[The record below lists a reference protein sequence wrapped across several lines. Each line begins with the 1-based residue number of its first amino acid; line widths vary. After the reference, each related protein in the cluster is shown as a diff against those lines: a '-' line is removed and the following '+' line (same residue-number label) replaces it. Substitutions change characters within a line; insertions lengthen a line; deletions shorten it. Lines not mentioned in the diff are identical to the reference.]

1 MSRYASKV
9 VKQAQAWIGRKESD
23 GSHEYII
30 DIYNEAHKPLAASYT
45 VKYYDSWCATFVSA
59 VAIKLGY
66 TDIIPAECSCERM
79 IELFKK
85 FDAWMENENVTPKV
99 GWVIF
104 YDWQDSGTGDNKGWS
119 DHVGIIEKVSGT
131 SIYVIEGNKGDAV
144 GRRTLKV
151 NGKYIRGYGVPKYDA
166 ESTLKSVQTIA
177 EEVLT
182 GKWGNGKVRK
192 EKLENAG
199 YNYAEVQAMVNQ
211 LLSTDYYS
219 KYTGTAY
226 FIDVVFK
233 EIGVPEKFR
242 GSWGARKP
250 VASANGIVDYTG
262 TTVQNTKLV
271 NLAKAGKL
279 KRVL

>member
-1 MSRYASKV
+1 MNKYASKV
-9 VKQAQAWIGRKESD
+9 VKQAQSWIGRKESD
-23 GSHEYII
+23 GSHEHII
-30 DIYNEAHKPLAASYT
+30 DIYNEYKPLARNYT

-66 TDIIPAECSCERM
+66 TDIIPTECSCGYM

-85 FDAWMENENVTPKV
+85 KNSWVENENVTPKI

-104 YDWQDSGTGDNKGWS
+104 YDWQDDGKGDNTGWS
-119 DHVGIIEKVSGT
+119 DHVGIVEKISGST
-131 SIYVIEGNKGDAV
+131 ITVIEGNKGDAV

-166 ESTLKSVQTIA
+166 ESTLKSVQAVA

-182 GKWGNGKVRK
+182 GKWGNGQTRK

-211 LLSTDYYS
+211 LLSTDYYA
-219 KYTGTAY
+219 KYTGTSY

-242 GSWGARKP
+242 GKWAARKP
-250 VASANGIVDYTG
+250 VAEANGIVNYTG
-262 TTVQNTKLV
+262 TTTQNTKLV
-271 NLAKAGKL
+271 NLAKAGLL

>member
-1 MSRYASKV
+1 MSKYASKV
-9 VKQAQAWIGRKESD
+9 VKQAQEWIGRKESD

-30 DIYNEAHKPLAASYT
+30 DIYNEHKPLAQNYT
-45 VKYYDSWCATFVSA
+45 VQYYDNWCATFVSA

-66 TDIIPAECSCERM
+66 TDIIPTECGCQRM

-85 FDAWMENENVTPKV
+85 IGCWVENENVTPKP
-99 GWVIF
+99 GWILF
-104 YDWQDSGTGDNKGWS
+104 YDWQDDGKGDNKGWS
-119 DHVGIIEKVSGT
+119 DHVGIVEKVSGST
-131 SIYVIEGNKGDAV
+131 IYIIEGNRGDMV
-144 GRRTLKV
+144 KRKTLKV
-151 NGKYIRGYGVPKYDA
+151 NGKTLRGYGVPKYDA
-166 ESTLKSVQTIA
+166 ESTLKSVQTVA

-182 GKWGNGKVRK
+182 GKWGNGQARK

-199 YNYAEVQAMVNQ
+199 YNYEEVQAMVKQ
-211 LLSTDYYS
+211 LLSNDYYS

-242 GSWGARKP
+242 GSWAARKP
-250 VASANGIVDYTG
+250 VAEANGIVSYTG
-262 TTVQNTKLV
+262 TTTQNTKLV

>member
-1 MSRYASKV
+1 MSKYASKV
-9 VKQAQAWIGRKESD
+9 VKQAQSWIGRNEAD

-30 DIYNEAHKPLAASYT
+30 DIYNEHKPLAQNYKVS
-45 VKYYDSWCATFVSA
+45 YYDSWCATFVSS
-59 VAIKLGY
+59 VSIKLGY
-66 TDIIPAECSCERM
+66 TDIIPTECSCQRM

-85 FDAWMENENVTPKV
+85 KNSWVENENVTPKI

-104 YDWQDSGTGDNKGWS
+104 YDWQDNGSGDNKGWS
-119 DHVGIIEKVSGT
+119 DHVGIVEKVYGDKIT
-131 SIYVIEGNKGDAV
+131 VIEGNKSDAV
-144 GRRTLKV
+144 GRRTIKV
-151 NGKYIRGYGVPKYDA
+151 NGKNIRGYGVPKYDA
-166 ESTLKSVQTIA
+166 ETTLKGVQTVA

-211 LLSTDYYS
+211 LLKSDYYS

-242 GSWGARKP
+242 GSWAARKP
-250 VASANGIVDYTG
+250 VATANGIVNYTG
-262 TTVQNTKLV
+262 TTTQNTKLV
-271 NLAKAGKL
+271 NLAKQGKL

>member
-1 MSRYASKV
+1 MNKYASKV
-9 VKQAQAWIGRKESD
+9 VKQAQAWIGRNESD
-23 GSHEYII
+23 GTHEYII
-30 DIYNEAHKPLAASYT
+30 DIYNEHKPLARNYT

-66 TDIIPAECSCERM
+66 TDIIPTECSCERM
-79 IELFKK
+79 IELFKEK
-85 FDAWMENENVTPKV
+85 ISWVENENVTPKI

-104 YDWQDSGTGDNKGWS
+104 YDWQDNGSGDNKGWS
-119 DHVGIIEKVSGT
+119 DHVGIVEKVSDNK
-131 SIYVIEGNKGDAV
+131 IYVVEGNKSDAV
-144 GRRTLKV
+144 GRRTLEV

-166 ESTLKSVQTIA
+166 ESTLKSVQTVA

-182 GKWGNGKVRK
+182 GKWGNGKVRQ

-199 YNYAEVQAMVNQ
+199 YNYAEVQSMVNK
-211 LLSTDYYS
+211 LLKTEYYS

-226 FIDVVFK
+226 FVDVVFK

-242 GSWGARKP
+242 GSWAARKP
-250 VASANGIVDYTG
+250 VATANGILNYTG
-262 TTVQNTKLV
+262 TTTQNTKLV
-271 NLAKAGKL
+271 NLAKSGLL

>member
-1 MSRYASKV
+1 MSKYASKV
-9 VKQAQAWIGRKESD
+9 VKQAQAWIGRNEAD

-30 DIYNEAHKPLAASYT
+30 DIYNKHKPLAENYV
-45 VKYYDSWCATFVSA
+45 VKPYDSWCATFVSS

-66 TDIIPAECSCERM
+66 TDIIPTECSCQRM

-85 FDAWMENENVTPKV
+85 KNSWVENENVTPKI

-119 DHVGIIEKVSGT
+119 DHVGIVEKVSGDT
-131 SIYVIEGNKGDAV
+131 ITVIEGNKSDAV
-144 GRRTLKV
+144 GRRTIKV
-151 NGKYIRGYGVPKYDA
+151 NGKNIRGYGVPKYDA
-166 ESTLKSVQTIA
+166 ETTLKSVQTVA

-182 GKWGNGKVRK
+182 GKWGNGKARK

-242 GSWGARKP
+242 GSWAARKP
-250 VASANGIVDYTG
+250 VATANGIVNYTG
-262 TTVQNTKLV
+262 TTTQNTKLV
-271 NLAKAGKL
+271 NLAKQGKL